1 MSKQLQKRDGGKTP
15 RPEEEEKKP
24 KTTKL
29 NLVVSI
35 ELEKEFREAIFKK
48 YGMKRGNIT
57 KAIEEAI
64 NEWMQ
69 KQESPPAKKQS
80 KT

>member
-1 MSKQLQKRDGGKTP
+1 MSKAQRRDGGKTP
-15 RPEEEEKKP
+15 RL

-29 NLVVSI
+29 NLVVSV

-64 NEWMQ
+64 KEWIE
-69 KQESPPAKKQS
+69 KQ
-80 KT
+80 

>member
-15 RPEEEEKKP
+15 PP

-29 NLVVSI
+29 NLVISI
-35 ELEKEFREAIFKK
+35 ELEQQFRETIFKK

-64 NEWMQ
+64 KDWIE
-69 KQESPPAKKQS
+69 KQ
-80 KT
+80 

>member
-1 MSKQLQKRDGGKTP
+1 VRVKMSKAQRRDGGKTP
-15 RPEEEEKKP
+15 RL

-29 NLVVSI
+29 NLVVSV

-64 NEWMQ
+64 KEWIE
-69 KQESPPAKKQS
+69 KQ
-80 KT
+80 